1 MATRIGS
8 HTGESTETFVQQNLL
23 RNPEKEIC
31 AFNNADIA
39 ALRAS
44 GTFPDKAIIRPF
56 DWSIRSDVSSDDWVY
71 FPAYPFSLG
80 LRYPFPEFMM
90 NFFQITD
97 LCFAQ
102 TMHMVWRVLIM
113 LNQIKNLHF
122 PDLCIEDIPIAY
134 RLRSHGS
141 RRFLLFST
149 SSKPVILKATK
160 NEDGWQRKFFFVK
173 RDSIDEGDSLPVK
186 WLTTDRV

>member
-1 MATRIGS
+1 MAARTHS
-8 HTGESTETFVQQNLL
+8 HTCESTETFIQQYLL
-23 RNPEKEIC
+23 KNPKKEIC
-31 AFNNADIA
+31 AFDNADIA

-44 GTFPDKAIIRPF
+44 DAFPDSAIIRPF
-56 DWSIRSDVSSDDWVY
+56 NRSVRSDVSSADWVY

-90 NFFQITD
+90 QFFRTIG

-102 TMHMVWRVLIM
+102 TMPIVWRVLIV

-122 PDLCIEDIPIAY
+122 PDLCIEDILIAC

-141 RRFLLFST
+141 SRFVLFST
-149 SSKPVILKATK
+149 SSRPLILKATK
-160 NEDGWQRKFFFVK
+160 KRGWMAMEILLR
-173 RDSIDEGDSLPVK
+173 
-186 WLTTDRV
+186 